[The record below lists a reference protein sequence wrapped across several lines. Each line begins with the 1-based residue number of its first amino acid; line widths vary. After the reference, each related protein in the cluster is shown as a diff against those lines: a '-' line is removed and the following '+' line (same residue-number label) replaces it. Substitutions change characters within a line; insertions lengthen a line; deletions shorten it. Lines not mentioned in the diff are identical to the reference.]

1 MKKQKNA
8 VIKYWRQ
15 YKWSNI
21 FAMMRN
27 NRGNP
32 SICGEDFAGRLL
44 VITGATSGIGYYTCR
59 KYASHGARILS
70 INRNREKSER
80 LCEELKQD
88 FGIESEYLIADMSR
102 LDDVKRVAKQLSEM
116 DDVIDVL
123 IHNAGVYF
131 TRKTTTRDGFETTY
145 AVNYLSSFVMNY
157 LLREK
162 LKAQDRA
169 RVILVNS
176 EGHRFAVWGIKPDD
190 MNWQKRRYSGLRAY
204 GSAKTAQLLSM
215 LIFNNYFK
223 GSGVTINAMHPGAV
237 KTATGKENSRLYR
250 RFKSFIIDRMS
261 RSADISAEALYY
273 LGASKEV
280 ESKSGK
286 FFNLT
291 TEEIPAPPAL
301 DREIAERLWSVSLR
315 DGGFDDGKL

>member
-8 VIKYWRQ
+8 VMKYWRQ

-27 NRGNP
+27 NRGIP
-32 SICGEDFAGRLL
+32 SICSEDFTGRLL
-44 VITGATSGIGYYTCR
+44 VITGATSGIGYYTTR
-59 KYASHGARILS
+59 KYASHGARVLS

-80 LCEELKQD
+80 LCEELQQD
-88 FGIESEYLIADMSR
+88 FGVECSYLIADMSR
-102 LDDVKRVAKQLSEM
+102 MDDVKRVGKELSDMNET
-116 DDVIDVL
+116 IDVL
-123 IHNAGVYF
+123 IHNAGVYL
-131 TRKTTTRDGFETTY
+131 TRKSLTEDGFETTY
-145 AVNYLSSFVMNY
+145 AVNYLSSFILNY
-157 LLREK
+157 LLKEK
-162 LKAQDRA
+162 LKTQDRS
-169 RVILVNS
+169 RIIMVNS

-215 LIFNNYFK
+215 LIFDDHFE
-223 GSGVTINAMHPGAV
+223 GSAVTINAMHPGAV
-237 KTATGKENSRLYR
+237 KTSTGKDNSRLYR
-250 RFKSFIIDRMS
+250 RFKNLIIDKMS
-261 RSADISAEALYY
+261 RSPDISAEALYY
-273 LGASKEV
+273 LGVSKEV
-280 ESKSGK
+280 ESTSGK

-291 TEEIPAPPAL
+291 TEEKPAPPAL

>member
-32 SICGEDFAGRLL
+32 SICSEDFAGRLL

-102 LDDVKRVAKQLSEM
+102 LDDVKRVGKQLSEM

-123 IHNAGVYF
+123 IHNAGVYL
-131 TRKTTTRDGFETTY
+131 TRKTMTRDGFETTY

-176 EGHRFAVWGIKPDD
+176 EGHRFAVWGIKADD
-190 MNWQKRRYSGLRAY
+190 MNWQRRRYSGLRAY

-237 KTATGKENSRLYR
+237 KTSTGKENSRLYR

-280 ESKSGK
+280 ESESGK

-291 TEEIPAPPAL
+291 TEEKPAPPAL

>member
-1 MKKQKNA
+1 MKKQKNS
-8 VIKYWRQ
+8 VFKYWRQ

-32 SICGEDFAGRLL
+32 SICSEDFTGDLL
-44 VITGATSGIGYYTCR
+44 VITGATSGIGYYTTR
-59 KYASHGARILS
+59 KYASHGARVLS

-80 LCEELKQD
+80 LCEELQQD
-88 FGIESEYLIADMSR
+88 FGVECSYLIADMSR
-102 LDDVKRVAKQLSEM
+102 MDDVKRVGKELSDMNET
-116 DDVIDVL
+116 IDVL
-123 IHNAGVYF
+123 IHNAGVYL
-131 TRKTTTRDGFETTY
+131 TRKSLTEDGFETTY
-145 AVNYLSSFVMNY
+145 AVNYLSSFILNY
-157 LLREK
+157 LLKEK
-162 LKAQDRA
+162 LKTQDRS
-169 RVILVNS
+169 RIIMVNS

-215 LIFNNYFK
+215 LIFNDFFK
-223 GSGVTINAMHPGAV
+223 GSIVTINAMHPGAV

-250 RFKSFIIDRMS
+250 RFKNLIIDKMS
-261 RSADISAEALYY
+261 RSPDISAEALYY
-273 LGASKEV
+273 LGVSKEV
-280 ESKSGK
+280 ESTSGK

-291 TEEIPAPPAL
+291 TEEKPAPPAL

>member
-1 MKKQKNA
+1 MKKQKNS
-8 VIKYWRQ
+8 VFKYWRQ

-32 SICGEDFAGRLL
+32 SICSEDFTGRLL

-59 KYASHGARILS
+59 KYASHGARVLS

-80 LCEELKQD
+80 LCEELQQD
-88 FGIESEYLIADMSR
+88 FGIECSYLMADMSR
-102 LDDVKRVAKQLSEM
+102 MDDVKRVGKELSDMNET
-116 DDVIDVL
+116 IDVL
-123 IHNAGVYF
+123 IHNAGVYL
-131 TRKTTTRDGFETTY
+131 TRKSLTEDGFETTY
-145 AVNYLSSFVMNY
+145 AVNYLSSFILNY
-157 LLREK
+157 LLKEK
-162 LKAQDRA
+162 LKTQDRS
-169 RVILVNS
+169 RIIMVNS

-215 LIFNNYFK
+215 LIFNDFFK
-223 GSGVTINAMHPGAV
+223 GSIVTINAMHPGAV

-250 RFKSFIIDRMS
+250 RFKNLIIDKMS
-261 RSADISAEALYY
+261 RSPDISAEALYY
-273 LGASKEV
+273 LGVSKEV
-280 ESKSGK
+280 ESTSGK

-291 TEEIPAPPAL
+291 TEEKPAPPAL

>member
-190 MNWQKRRYSGLRAY
+190 MNWKKRRYSGLRAY